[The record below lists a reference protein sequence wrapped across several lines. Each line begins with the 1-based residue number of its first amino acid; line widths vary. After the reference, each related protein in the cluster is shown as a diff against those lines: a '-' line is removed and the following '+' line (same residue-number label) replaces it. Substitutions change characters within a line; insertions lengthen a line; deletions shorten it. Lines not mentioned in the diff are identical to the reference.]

1 MHKRREIFFIVSVLV
16 YGYGLVGRFRH
27 GWHGGHAQTVI
38 QNNKLRNQF
47 ITHLH
52 GISVILCHH
61 VGQLTLLEVDGL
73 LEFGR

>member
-1 MHKRREIFFIVSVLV
+1 M
-16 YGYGLVGRFRH
+16 
-27 GWHGGHAQTVI
+27 HGGHAQTVI
-38 QNNKLRNQF
+38 QNNKLHNQFF

-73 LEFGR
+73 LEGGR